1 MNKYKI
7 FFYHPEDNKIFNIII
22 LRYSFMD
29 VFIKEISSLAIYKKW
44 ICVKCLQT
52 GSYAWRDGKI
62 NSKVLQQELAT
73 QLFVE
78 TSLRS

>member
-1 MNKYKI
+1 
-7 FFYHPEDNKIFNIII
+7 
-22 LRYSFMD
+22 MD